1 MTAVSALRLTLLWHI
16 CCRAVELADV
26 DSAEILLA
34 LRGDALQIVSI
45 GKDTTTT
52 LHKAIEMGDSK
63 FVSRCTELWARYAT
77 MEHATPVK
85 VDVSC
90 DGVTPLLW

>member
-1 MTAVSALRLTLLWHI
+1 M
-16 CCRAVELADV
+16 ELADA

-34 LRGDALQIVSI
+34 LHGDALQIVSI

-63 FVSRCTELWARYAT
+63 FVFCCTELWVKDAT
-77 MEHATPVK
+77 REHATPVK

-90 DGVTPLLW
+90 NGVTPLLW